1 MEQLK
6 KILASTKT
14 TIVLS
19 ILFVIFFAIDFEIIA
34 SYLYGNDN
42 PTNKGQL
49 FGTTLTAI
57 GGICVIWGL
66 WLNNKKVAEQTRQ
79 NDISVQN
86 SNDKRF
92 GEAIGYLNDDNEGI
106 AIGGAYA
113 LYQLAKEDSRYAPIV
128 TDIFC
133 SYLRNTEKENTKI
146 FQTVVSLL
154 FSENNPFISDKELVI
169 CNLHFSNMQMYIT
182 RYNVKFHNCSFDN
195 ISFIGGDSIHFV
207 DCSVYY
213 SLVANFT
220 YVIIH
225 KGTYTNINIGNSLD
239 SEIEINAD
247 VLSESQ
253 ILVTDITSLIIDA
266 KMIDNVNI
274 FTDIANEVYIENL
287 TKEQISSSLFFHYT
301 TEIKSIYIDDVLVK
315 DRTGLNIIRDDV
327 MRRDRIYK
335 WMLDSRNHKP

>member
-106 AIGGAYA
+106 AIGGIYA
-113 LYQLAKEDSRYAPIV
+113 LYQLAKEDERYAPIITNIFYNYV
-128 TDIFC
+128 NDNTDKQDKK
-133 SYLRNTEKENTKI
+133 SY
-146 FQTVVSLL
+146 QTILSLL
-154 FSENNPFISDKELVI
+154 FSKNNPFVFDDRPEYSNIIFKDIKMYSEVSDLRFNNCILDNANIKGGEGIFLFDCTI
-169 CNLHFSNMQMYIT
+169 KMSTFADFSNIRTLNGKFSNWVIISRNKSYINIVANEL
-182 RYNVKFHNCSFDN
+182 YNTHIIINDINFLRLSSKSFEDVNVHSNYIYDLRIGKSSPKCSL
-195 ISFIGGDSIHFV
+195 SKL
-207 DCSVYY
+207 SVYY
-213 SLVANFT
+213 VS
-220 YVIIH
+220 
-225 KGTYTNINIGNSLD
+225 
-239 SEIEINAD
+239 D
-247 VLSESQ
+247 V
-253 ILVTDITSLIIDA
+253 
-266 KMIDNVNI
+266 VNQ
-274 FTDIANEVYIENL
+274 E
-287 TKEQISSSLFFHYT
+287 
-301 TEIKSIYIDDVLVK
+301 IDDV
-315 DRTGLNIIRDDV
+315 DALNNGTIRFIKCDA
-327 MRRDRIYK
+327 MRSDNFYRRIAGFQ
-335 WMLDSRNHKP
+335 D